1 MLPTV
6 GECPEDCDGAHTGRV
21 SREQTAERGI
31 PVMQTVMFCLFVNA
45 LYEWK
50 GTKRNSCVRLNV
62 TGE

>member
-45 LYEWK
+45 LYEW
-50 GTKRNSCVRLNV
+50 NLHVYINV
-62 TGE
+62 TGK